1 MVAIKDFKMPE
12 NCYECELHNYHF
24 CDITGSEIEEEW
36 DNGLKANNCPL
47 VEIKEN
53 ENGNDD

>member
-1 MVAIKDFKMPE
+1 MVAIKDFEMPK

-36 DNGLKANNCPL
+36 DNG
-47 VEIKEN
+47 
-53 ENGNDD
+53 